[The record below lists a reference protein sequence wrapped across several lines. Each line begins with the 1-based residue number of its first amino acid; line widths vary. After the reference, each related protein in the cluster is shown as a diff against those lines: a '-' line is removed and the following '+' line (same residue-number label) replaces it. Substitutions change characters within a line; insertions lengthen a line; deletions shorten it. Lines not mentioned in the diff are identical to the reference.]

1 MPYLACGSGLFLLP
15 HTSNVQ
21 LLSLLLSGRSKTR
34 PFGRDAPEL
43 VESRNRLLTYATSPP
58 PDFASQICPVADFV
72 ALQSLHK
79 RQTPTPFATI
89 MFGKTK
95 RHMEEPVVVEK
106 HAGPKHDSN
115 WMHGYYWLLPLCA
128 SISWWGMYLGLLL

>member
-1 MPYLACGSGLFLLP
+1 
-15 HTSNVQ
+15 
-21 LLSLLLSGRSKTR
+21 
-34 PFGRDAPEL
+34 
-43 VESRNRLLTYATSPP
+43 
-58 PDFASQICPVADFV
+58 
-72 ALQSLHK
+72 
-79 RQTPTPFATI
+79 

-106 HAGPKHDSN
+106 HAVPKHDSN